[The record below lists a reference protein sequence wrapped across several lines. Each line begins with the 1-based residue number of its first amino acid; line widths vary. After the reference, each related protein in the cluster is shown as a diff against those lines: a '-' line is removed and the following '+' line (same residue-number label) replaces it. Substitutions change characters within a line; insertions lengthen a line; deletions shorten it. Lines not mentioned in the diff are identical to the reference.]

1 MNTMNQG
8 IPMYRRNPLSR
19 GARAALLGA
28 VLLAAVAGVVFTQA
42 AGARENNTGYKAR
55 DLKLNLDSKPAQPA
69 VELRASFAPVIK
81 GVSPSVVN
89 VFTSTKPRRI
99 EGNPSPFGGN
109 PFFREFFGDPGSGM
123 GRSFQTPR
131 QEGLGSGVILTE
143 DGFILTNNHVVE
155 GADSIK
161 VALNPDGK
169 EYDAEVVGRDP
180 KSDLAV
186 IKISADGLAAIPV
199 GDSDRVE
206 VGDVV
211 LAVGN
216 PFGVGQTVTMG
227 IVGATSRAVFGRPMG
242 LEYEDFIQTD
252 AAINP
257 GNSGGALVD
266 AAGRLIGINTAI
278 MSRGGGNNGVGFAVP
293 INLARSVMESIVEHG
308 RVVRGFLGVNIQD
321 VTPAMAKAFSL
332 KESEGALVADITPK
346 SPAEKAGIE
355 PGDVVIQFDGREV
368 RDSRHLKLM
377 VGQTPPEKEVTL
389 SLLRDGKPQ
398 NLDVV
403 LRELP
408 EDGGLA
414 SLRRGGPRSAASDT
428 GGLQGVVVSDVNA
441 QMRQQF
447 GLSGSVR
454 GAVVTDVDEESAAW
468 KGGLRPGD
476 VLVEIN
482 RQPVRDAESAIEIAQ
497 SLENSLIRLRVWRDG
512 ANRFVVVDETKS

>member
-1 MNTMNQG
+1 MNHRHKLG
-8 IPMYRRNPLSR
+8 R
-19 GARAALLGA
+19 GARAALLAA
-28 VLLAAVAGVVFTQA
+28 VLLLAGAGVVFNQT
-42 AGARENNTGYKAR
+42 AGARENAKESKAKE
-55 DLKLNLDSKPAQPA
+55 LKLNLDSQP
-69 VELRASFAPVIK
+69 VKREGDLRASFSPVIK

-89 VFTSTKPRRI
+89 VFTTTKARRV
-99 EGNPSPFGGN
+99 EGGAVPFGGH
-109 PFFREFFGDPGSGM
+109 PFFRDFFGENGPGPGSGF
-123 GRSFQTPR
+123 GRGFQTPR
-131 QEGLGSGVILTE
+131 QDGLGSGVILTE
-143 DGFILTNNHVVE
+143 DGFILTNNHVVD

-169 EYDAEVVGRDP
+169 EYDAKVVGRDP
-180 KSDLAV
+180 KSDIAV
-186 IKISADGLAAIPV
+186 IKVDAEGLAAIPV

-227 IVGATSRAVFGRPMG
+227 IVGATSRAFPGRSSG

-266 AAGRLIGINTAI
+266 AQGRLIGINTAI

-321 VTPAMAKAFSL
+321 ITPAMAKEFGL
-332 KESEGALVADITPK
+332 QEQVGAIVADITPK

-355 PGDVVIQFDGREV
+355 PGDVVTQYDGREV

-377 VGQTPPEKEVTL
+377 VGQTPPEKEVVL
-389 SLLRDGKPQ
+389 GILRDGKPKK
-398 NLDVV
+398 LDVV

-408 EDGGLA
+408 EDGRMA
-414 SLRRGGPRSAASDT
+414 SMRRGGPRSAESDR
-428 GGLQGVVVSDVNA
+428 GGLQGVVVSDLNP
-441 QMRQQF
+441 QLRQQF
-447 GLSGSVR
+447 EVPR
-454 GAVVTDVDEESAAW
+454 EVQGALVTDVDEDSTAW
-468 KGGLRPGD
+468 KAGLRPGD

-482 RQPVRDAESAIEIAQ
+482 RQPVRDAEAAIDTVQ
-497 SLENSLIRLRVWRDG
+497 TLEHALIRLRVWREG

>member
-1 MNTMNQG
+1 MN
-8 IPMYRRNPLSR
+8 RRNPLSR

-28 VLLAAVAGVVFTQA
+28 VLLAAGAGVAFNQA
-42 AGARENNTGYKAR
+42 ADARENTTGYKAK
-55 DLKLNLDSKPAQPA
+55 DLKLNLDSKPAQQA
-69 VELRASFAPVIK
+69 GELRASFAPVIK

-89 VFTSTKPRRI
+89 VFTTTKARRV
-99 EGNPSPFGGN
+99 EGGAMPFGGN
-109 PFFREFFGDPGSGM
+109 PFFREFFGDPGSGR
-123 GRSFQTPR
+123 GRSFQAPR
-131 QEGLGSGVILTE
+131 QDGLGSGVILTE
-143 DGFILTNNHVVE
+143 DGFILTNNHVVD
-155 GADSIK
+155 GADTIK
-161 VALNPDGK
+161 VALNPDGR
-169 EYDAEVVGRDP
+169 EYDAEVIGRDP

-186 IKISADGLAAIPV
+186 IKVGAEGLAAIPV
-199 GDSDRVE
+199 GDSDKVE

-266 AAGRLIGINTAI
+266 AQGRLIGINTAI

-321 VTPAMAKAFSL
+321 VTPAMAKAFGL

-355 PGDVVIQFDGREV
+355 PGDVVTQFDGREV

-377 VGQTPPEKEVTL
+377 VGQTPPDKEVTL
-389 SLLRDGKPQ
+389 GLLRDGKPRK
-398 NLDVV
+398 LDLV

-408 EDGGLA
+408 EDGSLA
-414 SLRRGGPRSAASDT
+414 SLRPGGPGSAASDT
-428 GGLQGVVVSDVNA
+428 GGLQGVVVSDVSP

-447 GLSGSVR
+447 GVKGGVQ
-454 GAVVTDVDEESAAW
+454 GAVVTDVEEDSAAW
-468 KGGLRPGD
+468 KAGLRPGD

-482 RQPVRDAESAIEIAQ
+482 RQPVRDAESAIEVAQ
-497 SLENSLIRLRVWRDG
+497 SLENALIRLRVWRDG